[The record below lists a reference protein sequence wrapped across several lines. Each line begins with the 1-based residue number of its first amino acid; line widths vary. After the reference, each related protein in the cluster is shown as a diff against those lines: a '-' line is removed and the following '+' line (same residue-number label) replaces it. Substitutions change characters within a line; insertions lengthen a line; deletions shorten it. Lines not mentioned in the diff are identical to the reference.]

1 MEHSYVIIDSNPET
15 IYAIQLAMENFN
27 NFICIGIASNE
38 QDGLDIILERTPSLV
53 FLNIELEHTN
63 SGITGFYLMDALQKF
78 MDTIPEFIALSKTAK
93 YAIEGIRHNVLDYII
108 TPIDKNVLRRTLF
121 RFRKLTF
128 TPTTADVND
137 TLCLKSYGD
146 YKFVNTSEVLFLKAD
161 NNTTDFVRVNGTTV
175 SAFKTLKFF
184 QESLPDH
191 FIRVHNSYIVNSH
204 YISRIHFGK
213 SQCTMEHSDVS
224 VPFSK
229 SYRENVEMIRD
240 NFYKRSL
247 VIA

>member
-15 IYAIQLAMENFN
+15 VYAIQLAMENFN
-27 NFICIGIASNE
+27 NFICIGISPSE
-38 QDGLDIILERTPSLV
+38 QEGIDIILERNPSLV

-63 SGITGFYLMDALQKF
+63 SGTTGYYMMDALQKYIDILPQF
-78 MDTIPEFIALSKTAK
+78 VALATTAQ
-93 YAIEGIRHNVLDYII
+93 YAIEGIRHSILDYIM
-108 TPIDKNVLRRTLF
+108 TPVDKNVLRRTLF
-121 RFRKLTF
+121 RFRKLAF
-128 TPTTADVND
+128 NKPADIND

-146 YKFVNTSEVLFLKAD
+146 YKFVNTNEVIFLKAD

-184 QESLPDH
+184 QESLPEH

-213 SQCTMEHSDVS
+213 SQCTMEHSDIA

>member
-1 MEHSYVIIDSNPET
+1 MEHSYVIIDSNPDT
-15 IYAIQLAMENFN
+15 VYAIQLAMENFN
-27 NFICIGIASNE
+27 NFICIGISPSE
-38 QDGLDIILERTPSLV
+38 QEGLDIILERNPSLV
-53 FLNIELEHTN
+53 FLNIELEHN
-63 SGITGFYLMDALQKF
+63 RSGVTGYYLLDALQKYLDILPQF
-78 MDTIPEFIALSKTAK
+78 VALATTAQ
-93 YAIEGIRHNVLDYII
+93 YAIEGIRHSILDYIM
-108 TPIDKNVLRRTLF
+108 TPVDKNVLRRTLF
-121 RFRKLTF
+121 RFRKLPF
-128 TPTTADVND
+128 NKPADIND

-146 YKFVNTSEVLFLKAD
+146 YKFVNTNEVIFLKAD

-184 QESLPDH
+184 QDSLPDH
-191 FIRVHNSYIVNSH
+191 FIRIHNSYIVNSH

-213 SQCTMEHSDVS
+213 SQCTMEHSDIA

-229 SYRENVEMIRD
+229 SYRDNVEMIRD

>member
-1 MEHSYVIIDSNPET
+1 MEHSYVIIDSNPDT
-15 IYAIQLAMENFN
+15 VYAIQLAMENFN
-27 NFICIGIASNE
+27 NFICIGISPSE
-38 QDGLDIILERTPSLV
+38 QEGLDIILERNPSLV
-53 FLNIELEHTN
+53 FLNIELEHN
-63 SGITGFYLMDALQKF
+63 HSGVTGYYLLDALQKYLDILPQF
-78 MDTIPEFIALSKTAK
+78 VALATTAQ
-93 YAIEGIRHNVLDYII
+93 YAIEGIRHSILDYIM
-108 TPIDKNVLRRTLF
+108 TPVDKNILRRTLF
-121 RFRKLTF
+121 RFRKLPF
-128 TPTTADVND
+128 NKPADIND

-146 YKFVNTSEVLFLKAD
+146 YKFVNTNEVIFLKAD

-184 QESLPDH
+184 QDSLPEH
-191 FIRVHNSYIVNSH
+191 FIRIHNSYIVNSH

-213 SQCTMEHSDVS
+213 SQCTMEHSDIA

>member
-1 MEHSYVIIDSNPET
+1 MEHSYVIIDSNPDT
-15 IYAIQLAMENFN
+15 VYAIQLAMENFN
-27 NFICIGIASNE
+27 NFICIGISPSE
-38 QDGLDIILERTPSLV
+38 QEGLDIILERNPSLV
-53 FLNIELEHTN
+53 FLNIELEHN
-63 SGITGFYLMDALQKF
+63 RSGITGYYLLDALQKYLDILPQF
-78 MDTIPEFIALSKTAK
+78 VALATTAQ
-93 YAIEGIRHNVLDYII
+93 YAIEGIRHSILDYIM

-121 RFRKLTF
+121 RFRKLPF
-128 TPTTADVND
+128 NKPADIND

-146 YKFVNTSEVLFLKAD
+146 YKFVNTNEVIFLKAD

-184 QESLPDH
+184 QDSLPDH
-191 FIRVHNSYIVNSH
+191 FIRIHNSYIVNSH

-213 SQCTMEHSDVS
+213 SQCTMEHSDIAC
-224 VPFSK
+224 PFSK
-229 SYRENVEMIRD
+229 SYRDNVEMIRD

>member
-1 MEHSYVIIDSNPET
+1 MEHSYVIIDSNPDT
-15 IYAIQLAMENFN
+15 VYAIQLAMENFN
-27 NFICIGIASNE
+27 NFICIGISPSE
-38 QDGLDIILERTPSLV
+38 QEGLDIILERNPSLV
-53 FLNIELEHTN
+53 FLNIELEHN
-63 SGITGFYLMDALQKF
+63 RSGMTGYYLLDALQKYL
-78 MDTIPEFIALSKTAK
+78 DVLPQFIALATTAQ
-93 YAIEGIRHNVLDYII
+93 YAIEGIRHSILDYIM
-108 TPIDKNVLRRTLF
+108 TPVDKNVLRRTLF
-121 RFRKLTF
+121 RFRKLPF
-128 TPTTADVND
+128 NKPADIND

-146 YKFVNTSEVLFLKAD
+146 YKFVNTNEVLFLKAD

-184 QESLPDH
+184 QDSLPEH
-191 FIRVHNSYIVNSH
+191 FIRIHNSYIVNSH

-213 SQCTMEHSDVS
+213 SQCTMEHSDIA

-229 SYRENVEMIRD
+229 SYRDNVEMIRD

>member
-1 MEHSYVIIDSNPET
+1 MDVLPQFV
-15 IYAIQLAMENFN
+15 ALA
-27 NFICIGIASNE
+27 S
-38 QDGLDIILERTPSLV
+38 S
-53 FLNIELEHTN
+53 
-63 SGITGFYLMDALQKF
+63 
-78 MDTIPEFIALSKTAK
+78 AK
-93 YAIEGIRHNVLDYII
+93 YAIEGIRHSVLDYII

-121 RFRKLTF
+121 RFRKSAF
-128 TPTTADVND
+128 SAPADIND

-146 YKFVNTSEVLFLKAD
+146 YKFVNTNEVLFLKAD

-184 QESLPDH
+184 QESLPEH

-213 SQCTMEHSDVS
+213 SQCTMEHSDFA

-229 SYRENVEMIRD
+229 SYKENVEAIRD

>member
-1 MEHSYVIIDSNPET
+1 MEHSYVIIDSNPDT
-15 IYAIQLAMENFN
+15 VYAIQLAMENFN
-27 NFICIGIASNE
+27 NFICIGISPSE
-38 QDGLDIILERTPSLV
+38 QEGLDIILERNPSLV
-53 FLNIELEHTN
+53 FLNIELEHSN
-63 SGITGFYLMDALQKF
+63 SGITGYYMLDALQKYV
-78 MDTIPEFIALSKTAK
+78 DILPQFIALSTTAK
-93 YAIEGIRHNVLDYII
+93 YAIEGIRYSILDYIM

-128 TPTTADVND
+128 NKPEDIND

-146 YKFVNTSEVLFLKAD
+146 YKFVNTNEVLFLKAD
-161 NNTTDFVRVNGTTV
+161 NNTTDFVRVNGSTV

-184 QESLPDH
+184 QDSLPEH
-191 FIRVHNSYIVNSH
+191 FIRIHNSYIVNSH

-213 SQCTMEHSDVS
+213 SQCTMEHSDVA

>member
-15 IYAIQLAMENFN
+15 VYAIQLAMENFN
-27 NFICIGIASNE
+27 NFICIGISPSE
-38 QDGLDIILERTPSLV
+38 QEGLDIILERNPSLV
-53 FLNIELEHTN
+53 FLNIELEHSN
-63 SGITGFYLMDALQKF
+63 SGVTGYYMLDALQKYL
-78 MDTIPEFIALSKTAK
+78 DILPQFIALATTAQ
-93 YAIEGIRHNVLDYII
+93 YAIEGIRHSILDYIM
-108 TPIDKNVLRRTLF
+108 TPVDKNVLRRTLF
-121 RFRKLTF
+121 RFRKLPF
-128 TPTTADVND
+128 NKPADIND

-146 YKFVNTSEVLFLKAD
+146 YKFVNTNEVIFLKAD

-191 FIRVHNSYIVNSH
+191 FIRIHNSYIVNSH

-213 SQCTMEHSDVS
+213 SQCTMDHSDIA

>member
-1 MEHSYVIIDSNPET
+1 MEHSYVIIDSNPDT
-15 IYAIQLAMENFN
+15 VYAIQLAMENFD
-27 NFICIGIASNE
+27 NFICIGISPSE
-38 QDGLDIILERTPSLV
+38 QEGLDIILERNPSLV
-53 FLNIELEHTN
+53 FLNIELEHN
-63 SGITGFYLMDALQKF
+63 RSGITGYYLMDALQNYVDILPQF
-78 MDTIPEFIALSKTAK
+78 VALATTAQ
-93 YAIEGIRHNVLDYII
+93 YAIEGIRHSILDYII
-108 TPIDKNVLRRTLF
+108 TPIDKYVLRRTLL
-121 RFRKLTF
+121 RFRKLPF
-128 TPTTADVND
+128 NKPADLND

-146 YKFVNTSEVLFLKAD
+146 YKFVNTNEVLFLKAD

-184 QESLPDH
+184 QDSLPNH
-191 FIRVHNSYIVNSH
+191 FIRIHNSYIVNSH

-213 SQCTMEHSDVS
+213 SQCTMEHSDIA

-229 SYRENVEMIRD
+229 SYRDNVEMIRD

>member
-15 IYAIQLAMENFN
+15 VYAIQLAMENFN
-27 NFICIGIASNE
+27 NFICIGISPSE
-38 QDGLDIILERTPSLV
+38 QEGLDIILDRNPSLV
-53 FLNIELEHTN
+53 FLNIELEHSN
-63 SGITGFYLMDALQKF
+63 SGMTGYYMLDALQKYL
-78 MDTIPEFIALSKTAK
+78 DILPQFIALATTAQ
-93 YAIEGIRHNVLDYII
+93 YAIEGIRHSILDYIM
-108 TPIDKNVLRRTLF
+108 TPVDKNVLRRTLF

-128 TPTTADVND
+128 NKPADIND

-146 YKFVNTSEVLFLKAD
+146 YKFVNTNEVIFLKAD

-191 FIRVHNSYIVNSH
+191 FIRIHNSYIVNSH

-213 SQCTMEHSDVS
+213 SQCTMEHSNIS

>member
-15 IYAIQLAMENFN
+15 VYAIQLAMENFN
-27 NFICIGIASNE
+27 NFICIGISPSE
-38 QDGLDIILERTPSLV
+38 QEGLDIILERNPSLV
-53 FLNIELEHTN
+53 FLNIELEHSN
-63 SGITGFYLMDALQKF
+63 SGVTGYYMLDALQKYL
-78 MDTIPEFIALSKTAK
+78 DILPQFIALATTAQ
-93 YAIEGIRHNVLDYII
+93 YAIEGIRHSILDYIM
-108 TPIDKNVLRRTLF
+108 TPVDKNVLRRTLF
-121 RFRKLTF
+121 RFRKLPF
-128 TPTTADVND
+128 NKPADIND

-146 YKFVNTSEVLFLKAD
+146 YKFVNTNEVIFLKAD

-184 QESLPDH
+184 QDSLPDH
-191 FIRVHNSYIVNSH
+191 FIRIHNSYIVNSH

-213 SQCTMEHSDVS
+213 SQCTMDHSDIA

>member
-15 IYAIQLAMENFN
+15 VYAIQLAMENFN
-27 NFICIGIASNE
+27 NFICIGISSGE
-38 QDGLDIILERTPSLV
+38 QEGLDMILERNPSLV
-53 FLNIELEHTN
+53 FLNIELEHHN
-63 SGITGFYLMDALQKF
+63 SGITGYYLMDALQKY
-78 MDTIPEFIALSKTAK
+78 MDVQPQFVALASSAQ
-93 YAIEGIRHNVLDYII
+93 YAIEGIRHSVLDYII

-121 RFRKLTF
+121 RFRKSEF
-128 TPTTADVND
+128 SAPADIND

-146 YKFVNTSEVLFLKAD
+146 YKFVNTNEVLFLKAD

-184 QESLPDH
+184 QESLPEH

-213 SQCTMEHSDVS
+213 SQCTMEHSDFA

-229 SYRENVEMIRD
+229 SYKENVEAIRD

>member
-15 IYAIQLAMENFN
+15 VYAIQLAMENFN
-27 NFICIGIASNE
+27 NFICIGISPSE
-38 QDGLDIILERTPSLV
+38 QEGLDIILERNPSLV
-53 FLNIELEHTN
+53 FLNIELEHSS
-63 SGITGFYLMDALQKF
+63 SGVTGYYMLDALQKYL
-78 MDTIPEFIALSKTAK
+78 DVLPQFIALATTAQ
-93 YAIEGIRHNVLDYII
+93 YAIEGIRHSILDYIM
-108 TPIDKNVLRRTLF
+108 TPVDKNVLRRTLF
-121 RFRKLTF
+121 RFRKLPF
-128 TPTTADVND
+128 NKPADIND

-146 YKFVNTSEVLFLKAD
+146 YKFVNTNEVIFLKAD

-191 FIRVHNSYIVNSH
+191 FIRIHSSYIVNSH
-204 YISRIHFGK
+204 YISRIHSGK
-213 SQCTMEHSDVS
+213 SQCTMDHSDVA